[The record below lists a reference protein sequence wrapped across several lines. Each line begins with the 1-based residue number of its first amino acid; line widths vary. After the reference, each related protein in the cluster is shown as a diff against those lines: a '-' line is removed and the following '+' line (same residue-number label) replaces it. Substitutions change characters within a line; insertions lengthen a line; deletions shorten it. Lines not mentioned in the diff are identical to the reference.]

1 MGEDLQ
7 EGVVREEIDGGVVV
21 GFRLS
26 GASVSAGLRVDHSDR
41 LSGGRRRGRGV
52 GLVAVAGE
60 SR

>member
-1 MGEDLQ
+1 M
-7 EGVVREEIDGGVVV
+7 VREEIDGGVVV